1 MSLIREVTTGWAKR
15 IRLENSLALQ
25 AATYIRPAQIKLTV
39 AVTLNDIGTQL
50 DADPKLKKQF
60 DAVKIVVPAAD

>member
-25 AATYIRPAQIKLTV
+25 AATYVRPAQIKLSV
-39 AVTLNDIGTQL
+39 AITLNDISTQL
-50 DADPKLKKQF
+50 DADAKLKKQF
-60 DAVKIVVPAAD
+60 HDVKIVLPTND

>member
-25 AATYIRPAQIKLTV
+25 AATYVRPAQIKLTV
-39 AVTLNDIGTQL
+39 ATVLNDISVQL
-50 DADPKLKKQF
+50 DADAKLKAQF
-60 DAVKIVVPAAD
+60 DAVKIILPSND

>member
-25 AATYIRPAQIKLTV
+25 AATYVRPAQIKLSV
-39 AVTLNDIGTQL
+39 AITLNDISTQL
-50 DADPKLKKQF
+50 DADAKLKKQF
-60 DAVKIVVPAAD
+60 NDVKIVLPSND

>member
-25 AATYIRPAQIKLTV
+25 AATYVRPAQIKLSV
-39 AVTLNDIGTQL
+39 AITLNDISTQL
-50 DADPKLKKQF
+50 EADAKLKKQF
-60 DAVKIVVPAAD
+60 NDVKIVLPSND

>member
-15 IRLENSLALQ
+15 VRLENSLALQ
-25 AATYIRPAQIKLTV
+25 AATIVRPAQIKLTV
-39 AVTLNDIGTQL
+39 ATTLNDISTQL

-60 DAVKIVVPAAD
+60 DSIKIVLPAND

>member
-25 AATYIRPAQIKLTV
+25 AATYVRPAQIKLTV
-39 AVTLNDIGTQL
+39 ATVLNDIGVQL
-50 DADPKLKKQF
+50 EADPKLKKQF
-60 DAVKIVVPAAD
+60 DAVKIVLPSND

>member
-15 IRLENSLALQ
+15 VRLENSLALQ
-25 AATYIRPAQIKLTV
+25 AATIVRPAQIKLNV
-39 AVTLNDIGTQL
+39 ATTLNDISTQL

-60 DAVKIVVPAAD
+60 DSIKIVLPTND

>member
-25 AATYIRPAQIKLTV
+25 AATYVRPAQIKLSVATV
-39 AVTLNDIGTQL
+39 LNDISTQL
-50 DADPKLKKQF
+50 DADAKLKKQF
-60 DAVKIVVPAAD
+60 DSVKIVLPSND

>member
-25 AATYIRPAQIKLTV
+25 AATYVRPAQIKLTV
-39 AVTLNDIGTQL
+39 ATVLNDISVQL

-60 DAVKIVVPAAD
+60 NDVKIVLPSND